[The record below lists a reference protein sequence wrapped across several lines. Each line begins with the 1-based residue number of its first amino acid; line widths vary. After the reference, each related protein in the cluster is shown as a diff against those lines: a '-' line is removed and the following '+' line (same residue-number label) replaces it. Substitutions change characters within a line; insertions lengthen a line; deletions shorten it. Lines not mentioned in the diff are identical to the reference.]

1 MTNFTNKDH
10 VLWISALDDTVQVF
24 YDAVPSSMMQKYM
37 RDKYKR
43 IKCLYFLVGVA
54 DSILMNSQNEDSD
67 EAVKEK
73 RQWIGMYLKKEFGY
87 SDNELSNISTVMY
100 SSRDMPELYY
110 EVLNDQL
117 GYNSQ
122 EMFALIILGGNSV
135 RKLLSNQIN
144 DSEKVKIVNVL
155 NSILEYDPKT

>member
-10 VLWISALDDTVQVF
+10 VLWISALNDSVKVF

-87 SDNELSNISTVMY
+87 SVEELSNISTVM
-100 SSRDMPELYY
+100 SSDDMPELYY

-117 GYNSQ
+117 GYNSE

-144 DSEKVKIVNVL
+144 KSEKVKIINSL
-155 NSILEYDPKT
+155 NYILE

>member
-1 MTNFTNKDH
+1 MTYSTNKDH
-10 VLWISALDDTVQVF
+10 VLWISALNDSVKVF
-24 YDAVPSSMMQKYM
+24 YNAVPSSSMQKYM

-54 DSILMNSQNEDSD
+54 DSILMNSQNEGSD
-67 EAVKEK
+67 EVVKEK

-87 SDNELSNISTVMY
+87 SDEELSDISTVMH
-100 SSRDMPELYY
+100 SNNMPELYY

-122 EMFALIILGGNSV
+122 EMFALIVLGGNSV
-135 RKLLSNQIN
+135 RKLLSNNIN
-144 DSEKVKIVNVL
+144 ESEKVKIVNVL
-155 NSILEYDPKT
+155 NSILENDI

>member
-1 MTNFTNKDH
+1 
-10 VLWISALDDTVQVF
+10 
-24 YDAVPSSMMQKYM
+24 
-37 RDKYKR
+37 
-43 IKCLYFLVGVA
+43 
-54 DSILMNSQNEDSD
+54 
-67 EAVKEK
+67 
-73 RQWIGMYLKKEFGY
+73 Y